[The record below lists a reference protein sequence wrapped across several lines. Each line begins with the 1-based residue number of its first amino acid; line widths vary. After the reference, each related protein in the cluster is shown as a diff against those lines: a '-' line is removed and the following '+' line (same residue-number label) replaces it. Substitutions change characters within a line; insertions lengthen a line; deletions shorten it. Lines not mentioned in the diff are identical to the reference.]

1 MKLYL
6 NTKDFLITGEEFQLE
21 YNSDLDMLVTKPQPE
36 NLDLYYESDAYISHS
51 DASVSF
57 LDKIYQ
63 IVKKYSI
70 QKKVSLITSYTVS
83 NKNVLD
89 VGAGTG
95 DFLLGAKNAGWQ
107 VCGMEPNTTA
117 ITKALEKG
125 ITLYPDFSQ
134 LENKKFNVITL
145 WHVLE
150 HLPNLEDQIQ
160 NLKNLLTENGTLII
174 AVPNYKSFDAKWYK
188 ENWAA
193 YDVPRH
199 LWHFSRTSIS
209 KLFTK
214 HNMQVVKTK
223 PMWFDS
229 FYVSI
234 LSEEHQPGRKNI
246 FRAFIVGLWSN
257 IRALF
262 NKECSSVIYI
272 LKKV

>member
-1 MKLYL
+1 MKSYL
-6 NTKDFLITGEEFQLE
+6 KTKDFLITGEEFQLE
-21 YNSDLDMLVTKPQPE
+21 HDSNLDMLVTTPQPK
-36 NLDLYYESDAYISHS
+36 NLGIYYESDAYISHS

-57 LDKIYQ
+57 MDKIYQ
-63 IVKKYSI
+63 VVKKYSI
-70 QKKVSLITSYTVS
+70 KKKVSLISCYSVS
-83 NKNVLD
+83 DKNLLD

-95 DFLLGAKNAGWQ
+95 DFLLGAKNGGWQ
-107 VCGMEPNTTA
+107 VCGMEPNATA
-117 ITKALEKG
+117 IKKASEKG

-134 LENKKFNVITL
+134 LQNKKFNVITL

-150 HLPNLEDQIQ
+150 HLPNLEEQIQ
-160 NLKNLLTENGTLII
+160 NLKKHLTENGTLII

-199 LWHFSRTSIS
+199 LWHFSRSSIS
-209 KLFTK
+209 KLFAR
-214 HNMQVVKTK
+214 HNMRVVKTK

-234 LSEEHQPGRKNI
+234 LSEEHQPGTKNV
-246 FRAFIVGLWSN
+246 FRAFMIGMWSN
-257 IRALF
+257 IRAVF

-272 LKKV
+272 LKKA

>member
-6 NTKDFLITGEEFQLE
+6 KTKDFLITGEEFQLE

-234 LSEEHQPGRKNI
+234 LSEEHQPGSKNI

>member
-6 NTKDFLITGEEFQLE
+6 KTKDFLITGEEFQLE
-21 YNSDLDMLVTKPQPE
+21 HDSDLDMLVTKPQPN
-36 NLDLYYESDAYISHS
+36 NLDMYYESDAYISHS
-51 DASVSF
+51 DASISL

-63 IVKKYSI
+63 VVKKYSI
-70 QKKVSLITSYTVS
+70 QKKVSLINSYRTSD
-83 NKNVLD
+83 KNVLD

-95 DFLLGAKNAGWQ
+95 DFLLGAKNGGWQ
-107 VCGMEPNTTA
+107 VCGMEPNSNA
-117 ITKALEKG
+117 ITKASEKG
-125 ITLYPDFSQ
+125 ITLYSDFTE
-134 LENKKFNVITL
+134 LKNKKFNVITL

-150 HLPNLEDQIQ
+150 HLPNLEEQIQ
-160 NLKNLLTENGTLII
+160 NLKKLLAENGTLII

-209 KLFTK
+209 KLFSSHSMK
-214 HNMQVVKTK
+214 VVKTK

-234 LSEEHQPGRKNI
+234 LSEEHQPTKKNI
-246 FRAFIVGLWSN
+246 FRAFMVGLWSN
-257 IRALF
+257 LKAVF
-262 NKECSSVIYI
+262 TKEYSSVIYI
-272 LKKV
+272 LKNA

>member
-6 NTKDFLITGEEFQLE
+6 KTKDFLITGEEFQLE

-70 QKKVSLITSYTVS
+70 QKKVSLITSYIVS
-83 NKNVLD
+83 NKKVLD

-125 ITLYPDFSQ
+125 ITLYSDFSQ
-134 LENKKFNVITL
+134 LKNKKFNVITL

-150 HLPNLEDQIQ
+150 HLPNLDDQIL

-234 LSEEHQPGRKNI
+234 LSEEHQPGSKNI

>member
-1 MKLYL
+1 MKSYL
-6 NTKDFLITGEEFQLE
+6 KTKDFLITGEEFQLE
-21 YNSDLDMLVTKPQPE
+21 HDSNLDMLVTTPQPK
-36 NLDLYYESDAYISHS
+36 NLGIYYESDAYISHS

-57 LDKIYQ
+57 MDKIYQ
-63 IVKKYSI
+63 VVKKYSI
-70 QKKVSLITSYTVS
+70 KKKVSLINCYSVS
-83 NKNVLD
+83 DKNLLD

-95 DFLLGAKNAGWQ
+95 DFLLGAKNGGWQ
-107 VCGMEPNTTA
+107 VCGMEPNATA
-117 ITKALEKG
+117 IKKASEKG

-134 LENKKFNVITL
+134 LQNKKFNVITL

-150 HLPNLEDQIQ
+150 HLPNLEEQIQ
-160 NLKNLLTENGTLII
+160 NLKKHLTENGTLII

-199 LWHFSRTSIS
+199 LWHFSRSSIS
-209 KLFTK
+209 KLFAR
-214 HNMQVVKTK
+214 HNMRVVKTK

-234 LSEEHQPGRKNI
+234 LSEEHQPGTKNV
-246 FRAFIVGLWSN
+246 FRAFMIGLWSN
-257 IRALF
+257 IRAVF

-272 LKKV
+272 LKKA

>member
-6 NTKDFLITGEEFQLE
+6 KTKDFLITGEEFQLE

-70 QKKVSLITSYTVS
+70 QKKVSLINSYAVS

-125 ITLYPDFSQ
+125 IILYPDFSQ
-134 LENKKFNVITL
+134 LQNKKFNVITL

-150 HLPNLEDQIQ
+150 HLPNLDDQIQ
-160 NLKNLLTENGTLII
+160 NLKNLLIENGTLII

-209 KLFTK
+209 KLFKK
-214 HNMQVVKTK
+214 HNMEVVKTK

-234 LSEEHQPGRKNI
+234 LSEEHQPGSKNI

-272 LKKV
+272 LKKS